1 VKRAKIRYVYSLD
14 YGVGNRTAYLD
25 MVKTIAKTLQI
36 PKEVKRITSYDNYF
50 NSSPNRVI
58 EFEFDS
64 MADAVKYFEMPEI
77 DKVIENAVNMS
88 LSHKCSVLEL
98 RGDYNKN

>member
-1 VKRAKIRYVYSLD
+1 
-14 YGVGNRTAYLD
+14 
-25 MVKTIAKTLQI
+25 
-36 PKEVKRITSYDNYF
+36 
-50 NSSPNRVI
+50 
-58 EFEFDS
+58 